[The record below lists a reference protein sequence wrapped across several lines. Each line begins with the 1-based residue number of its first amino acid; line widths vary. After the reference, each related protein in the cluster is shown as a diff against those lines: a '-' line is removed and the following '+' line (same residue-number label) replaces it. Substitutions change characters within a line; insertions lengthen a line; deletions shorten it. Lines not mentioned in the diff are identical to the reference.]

1 MSADLNERAGARRL
15 RIPPDERSSSPA
27 SRPILDAFL
36 STTHDLCRDQGLP
49 LFAAFIVVDEFDQ
62 LCTDF
67 GGTVSSE
74 VLAAVG
80 ETVVRQC
87 RSYDLAAEYDDAA
100 FMVVF
105 DRVDRTVIDS
115 IVSRFAASI
124 SSVDWQRLRPGL
136 QVSATVVASNLAE
149 DSSIEKKLA
158 ELENLAD
165 ARRVNRPADEASRAA

>member
-1 MSADLNERAGARRL
+1 MY
-15 RIPPDERSSSPA
+15 
-27 SRPILDAFL
+27 
-36 STTHDLCRDQGLP
+36 
-49 LFAAFIVVDEFDQ
+49 AAFIVVDEFDQ
-62 LCTDF
+62 LRTDF
-67 GGTVSSE
+67 GGHVSDE

-87 RSYDLAAEYDDAA
+87 RSYDLAARYEGAT

-124 SSVDWQRLRPGL
+124 SSFDWQAMRDGL

-149 DSSIEKKLA
+149 DHSIEKKLA
-158 ELENLAD
+158 ELEHLAD
-165 ARRVNRPADEASRAA
+165 ARRVTRPSAEASRAA